1 MMTMTRT
8 TMFAAAV
15 LLLTPQVYGLS
26 AAEASTAEAGQDS
39 AYTEGTRAMND
50 QRWQDAVAAFEK
62 VIKDKDKGRKK
73 DAAFYWKA
81 YSLKKLGNTDG
92 AVMTCDQLH
101 SQFAASRWNNDCR
114 VLSMPVN
121 TQVYVDSTSMTPM
134 PPMPPLPP
142 TPPMPRIDLD
152 NPGMDNGR
160 GHKHGQTA
168 DEDIKLL
175 AMNSLLNQDPA
186 KAIPLLRGMLAGN
199 QSPSMKKHA
208 LFVLSQSKAPEAT
221 AILHDAVLGKM
232 GIDVQREAIQSMG
245 IFRGKQDNGTL
256 VDVYR
261 GTSDEG
267 IKRSVISALFISQ
280 DAPRLVDLA
289 KGEKDLEM
297 KRRIVS
303 QLAMMRDKVAMDYMM
318 ELLN

>member
-1 MMTMTRT
+1 MTTMTRT

-15 LLLTPQVYGLS
+15 LLMATPQIYGLS
-26 AAEASTAEAGQDS
+26 ATEASTTEAGQDS

-62 VIKDKDKGRKK
+62 VIKEKDKGRRQA
-73 DAAFYWKA
+73 AAFYWKA

-92 AVMTCDQLH
+92 AMLTCDQLH
-101 SQFAASRWNNDCR
+101 AEFAASPWNKDCR
-114 VLSMPVN
+114 VLSMPAN
-121 TQVYVDSTSMTPM
+121 TQVYVDSTNMTPM

-142 TPPMPRIDLD
+142 TPPIPRIDLD
-152 NPGMDNGR
+152 NPGMHDRHEHGR
-160 GHKHGQTA
+160 SA

-199 QSPSMKKHA
+199 QSPSVKKHA
-208 LFVLSQSKAPEAT
+208 LFVLSQSKAPEAA

-232 GIDVQREAIQSMG
+232 GIDVQREAIQSVG
-245 IFRGKQDNGTL
+245 VFRGKQDNGTL

-289 KGEKDLEM
+289 KSEKDLEM

-303 QLAMMRDKVAMDYMM
+303 QLALMRDKVAMDYMM